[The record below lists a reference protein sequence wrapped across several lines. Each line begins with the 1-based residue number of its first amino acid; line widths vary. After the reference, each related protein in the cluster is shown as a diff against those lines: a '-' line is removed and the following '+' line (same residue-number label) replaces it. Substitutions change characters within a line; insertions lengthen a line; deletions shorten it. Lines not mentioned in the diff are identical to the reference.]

1 MLETTLLYLIL
12 FFLIA
17 PTLARWIT
25 NLDASYRMYKARKK
39 LQNGRAEYESGVKR

>member
-1 MLETTLLYLIL
+1 MSETTLLYLTL

-17 PTLARWIT
+17 PTLARWVT

-39 LQNGRAEYESGVKR
+39 LQNWRAKYESGAKR